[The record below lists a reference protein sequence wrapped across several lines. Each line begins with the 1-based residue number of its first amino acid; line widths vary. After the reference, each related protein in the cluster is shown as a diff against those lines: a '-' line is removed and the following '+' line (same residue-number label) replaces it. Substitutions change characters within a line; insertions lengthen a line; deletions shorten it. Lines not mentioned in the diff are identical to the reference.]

1 MGNFK
6 NLYITLKNAAATTKP
21 REEEQVVL
29 QVKVCIDQKQNE
41 RGAISAK
48 QGSDSIASLRRVR
61 Q

>member
-1 MGNFK
+1 MK
-6 NLYITLKNAAATTKP
+6 ITLKNGAATTKP

-29 QVKVCIDQKQNE
+29 QGKVSVDQKQNE
-41 RGAISAK
+41 RGAVSAK